1 MPKKVLMLVALAIAA
16 PVWAQIYEWRDAQ
29 GNRNYSDRPPA
40 GVDAKPI
47 RSQKAPAPS
56 PKAESPEP
64 AGSTAQPPATSA
76 APKSIAEQNL
86 EFQKRRAEE
95 AEAKEQAEQERLR
108 AEEKRIACDQT
119 RSNLA
124 ALESGQRVRRMNA
137 QGEQEFLDDATRA
150 TEIERSRALLRANCP

>member
-1 MPKKVLMLVALAIAA
+1 MPKHALILVALAMAA
-16 PVWAQIYEWRDAQ
+16 PAWGQIYEWRDAQ

-47 RSQKAPAPS
+47 RGTRTPAP
-56 PKAESPEP
+56 PPRTDSPEP
-64 AGSTAQPPATSA
+64 AGPNAQTPASGTATP
-76 APKSIAEQNL
+76 SIAEQNL

-95 AEAKEQAEQERLR
+95 AEAREKTEQERLR

-119 RSNLA
+119 RNNLA

-137 QGEQEFLDDATRA
+137 QGEPEFLDDATRA
-150 TEIERSRALLRANCP
+150 AEIERSRALLRANCP